1 MNQKRKV
8 QVRFQT
14 TCKTTQS
21 INHDFRIAKPNYLRD
36 NMYHNKFDNIY
47 FGYDPKQLKQQAKK
61 SFDEYNQL
69 YKKKHHRNLQKS
81 KQSDH
86 LTGVITLSPIIN
98 EWIEQGKVSKEQLE
112 KSFKDSVPLIQDKIH
127 IILGDD
133 SIKLSHYV
141 IHYDEKTP
149 HMHFAFNNHTKNG
162 EAVWYNLRKSGRLS
176 EFQDIVASTFKDIGL
191 ERGDRKST
199 AKHLSVRQMH
209 EVEIKQL
216 KKDIQDHIKQL
227 QTQKK
232 NLKKTVEDKKQLKNE
247 LDSIDSS
254 IKKARLE
261 LKNESLTLESLTKEK
276 QELKTTIHTIKE
288 DKLTIDIKPTKV
300 YNTDE
305 ILDECI
311 TTKLGFT
318 KVDEDRLKQY
328 LNFYAKHLLNYNEFA
343 NSINGLNHP
352 KDLLLENKKLI
363 EENTTLLK
371 QQSNIDTYY
380 VTKRKYNKLLGE
392 NRNLEEQLQQEQ
404 ILTKELNL
412 KVEQSKAYFGMNKK
426 LREEVNDLKIKLHN
440 LDIIQEEHKRMDE
453 AFTKIS
459 KYLNCEDSLEVI
471 VSMVAKYAGSD
482 DKRGKT
488 NNNNKLK

>member
-1 MNQKRKV
+1 LNQKRKV
-8 QVRFQT
+8 QVRFAT
-14 TCKTTQS
+14 TCKTIQS
-21 INHDFRIAKPNYLRD
+21 INHDFRIANPNYLRD
-36 NMYHNKFDNIY
+36 NMHHNKFDNIY

-69 YKKKHHRNLQKS
+69 YKKKHHRNLQKG

-98 EWIEQGKVSKEQLE
+98 EWIEQGKITKEQLE
-112 KSFKDSVPLIQDKIH
+112 KSFTDSIPLIQDKIH
-127 IILGDD
+127 TILNDE

-149 HMHFAFNNHTKNG
+149 HMHFAFNNHAKNG
-162 EAVWYNLRKSGRLS
+162 EAVWHNLRKSGRLS

-209 EVEIKQL
+209 EEEIKQL

-227 QTQKK
+227 QAQKK
-232 NLKKTVEDKKQLKNE
+232 NLKKTVEDKKQLKSE

-254 IKKARLE
+254 IKKARIE
-261 LKNESLTLESLTKEK
+261 LKNESLSLESLTKEK
-276 QELKTTIHTIKE
+276 EELETTINTIKK
-288 DKLTIDIKPTKV
+288 DKPTIDIKTTKI

-318 KVDEDRLKQY
+318 KIDEDRLKQY
-328 LNFYAKHLLNYNEFA
+328 LNFYAKHLQKYNEFS

-363 EENTTLLK
+363 
-371 QQSNIDTYY
+371 DAYY
-380 VTKRKYNKLLGE
+380 VTKRRYNKLLGE
-392 NRNLEEQLQQEQ
+392 NRTLEEQLKQEQ

-412 KVEQSKAYFGMNKK
+412 KVEQSKAYFGVNKK
-426 LREEVNDLKIKLHN
+426 LRDEVSNLKIKLHN
-440 LDIIQEEHKRMDE
+440 LDIMQEEHKRMDE

-459 KYLNCEDSLEVI
+459 KYLKCEDDLEVI
-471 VSMVAKYAGSD
+471 VSKIAKYNESD
-482 DKRGKT
+482 DKRGKI
-488 NNNNKLK
+488 NHNKLK

>member
-8 QVRFQT
+8 QVRFAT
-14 TCKTTQS
+14 TSKTIQS

-36 NMYHNKFDNIY
+36 NMYHNKFNNIY
-47 FGYDPKQLKQQAKK
+47 FRYDPKQLKQQAKK

-98 EWIEQGKVSKEQLE
+98 EWLEQGKVTKEQLE
-112 KSFKDSVPLIQDKIH
+112 KSFTDSVPLIQDKIH
-127 IILGDD
+127 TILGDD

-209 EVEIKQL
+209 EEEIKQL

-227 QTQKK
+227 QAQKK
-232 NLKKTVEDKKQLKNE
+232 NLKKTVEDKKQLKSE

-276 QELKTTIHTIKE
+276 EELETTINTIKE
-288 DKLTIDIKPTKV
+288 DKPTIDIKPTKV
-300 YNTDE
+300 YDTNE

-311 TTKLGFT
+311 TTKLGFP

-328 LNFYAKHLLNYNEFA
+328 LNFYAKHLQKYNEFTS
-343 NSINGLNHP
+343 SINGLNHP
-352 KDLLLENKKLI
+352 QDLLLENKKLI

-371 QQSNIDTYY
+371 QQKYIATYY
-380 VTKRKYNKLLGE
+380 VTKRRYNKLIGE
-392 NRNLEEQLQQEQ
+392 NRSLQEQLQQEQ
-404 ILTKELNL
+404 ILTKELNI
-412 KVEQSKAYFGMNKK
+412 KVEQSKSYFGMNKK
-426 LREEVNDLKIKLHN
+426 LKDEVNNLKIKLHN
-440 LDIIQEEHKRMDE
+440 LDIMQEEHKRMDE

-459 KYLNCEDSLEVI
+459 KYLRCKDDLEII
-471 VSMVAKYAGSD
+471 VSKIAKYTGIE
-482 DKRGKT
+482 DKRGKI
-488 NNNNKLK
+488 NYNKLK

>member
-1 MNQKRKV
+1 MNQTKKV
-8 QVRFQT
+8 QVRFAT
-14 TCKTTQS
+14 TSKTIQS
-21 INHDFRIAKPNYLRD
+21 INHDFRIAKPNYLRH

-98 EWIEQGKVSKEQLE
+98 EWLEQGKVTKEQLE
-112 KSFKDSVPLIQDKIH
+112 KSFTDSVPLIQDKIH
-127 IILGDD
+127 TILGDD

-191 ERGDRKST
+191 ERGVRKST

-209 EVEIKQL
+209 EEEIKQL

-227 QTQKK
+227 QSQKK
-232 NLKKTVEDKKQLKNE
+232 NLKKTVEDKKELKSE
-247 LDSIDSS
+247 LDSIDSLV
-254 IKKARLE
+254 KKARLE
-261 LKNESLTLESLTKEK
+261 LKNESLTLESITKEK
-276 QELKTTIHTIKE
+276 EELETTINTIKE
-288 DKLTIDIKPTKV
+288 DKPTIDIKPTKV
-300 YNTDE
+300 YNTDK

-311 TTKLGFT
+311 TAKLGFT
-318 KVDEDRLKQY
+318 KVDKNKLKQY
-328 LNFYAKHLLNYNEFA
+328 LNFYAKHLKKYNEFA
-343 NSINGLNHP
+343 NAINGQNHP

-363 EENTTLLK
+363 EENKTLLK
-371 QQSNIDTYY
+371 QQNNINTYY
-380 VTKRKYNKLLGE
+380 VTKRRYTKLIGE
-392 NRNLEEQLQQEQ
+392 NRSLQEQLQEEQ
-404 ILTKELNL
+404 TLTKELNV
-412 KVEQSKAYFGMNKK
+412 KVEQSKAYFGINKK
-426 LREEVNDLKIKLHN
+426 LKDEVNDLKIKLHN
-440 LDIIQEEHKRMDE
+440 LDIMQEEHKRMDE
-453 AFTKIS
+453 AFTQIS
-459 KYLNCEDSLEVI
+459 KYLKCEDDLDVI
-471 VSMVAKYAGSD
+471 VSKVAKYTGSE
-482 DKRGKT
+482 DKGRKI
-488 NNNNKLK
+488 NHNKLK

>member
-8 QVRFQT
+8 QVRFGT
-14 TCKTTQS
+14 TCRTIQS

-47 FGYDPKQLKQQAKK
+47 FGYDPKQLKQEAKK

-69 YKKKHHRNLQKS
+69 YKKKHHRNLQKG

-98 EWIEQGKVSKEQLE
+98 EWIEQGKVTKKELE
-112 KSFKDSVPLIQDKIH
+112 KSFTDSVPLIQDKIH
-127 IILGDD
+127 TILSDD

-162 EAVWYNLRKSGRLS
+162 EAVWHNLKKSGRLS

-209 EVEIKQL
+209 EEEIKQL

-227 QTQKK
+227 QAQKK
-232 NLKKTVEDKKQLKNE
+232 NLKKTVKDKEQLKSE

-254 IKKARLE
+254 IKQARLE

-276 QELKTTIHTIKE
+276 EELETTIHHIKE
-288 DKLTIDIKPTKV
+288 DKPIIDIKPTKI
-300 YNTDE
+300 YDTDE

-318 KVDEDRLKQY
+318 KVDENRLKQY

-363 EENTTLLK
+363 EENTSLLK
-371 QQSNIDTYY
+371 QQNHINTYY
-380 VTKRKYNKLLGE
+380 VTKRRYNKLLGE

-404 ILTKELNL
+404 ILIKKLNV
-412 KVEQSKAYFGMNKK
+412 KVEQSKAYFGINKK
-426 LREEVNDLKIKLHN
+426 LRKEVNELKIKLHN
-440 LDIIQEEHKRMDE
+440 LDIMQEEHQRMDE

-459 KYLNCEDSLEVI
+459 KYLRCEDDLKVI
-471 VSMVAKYAGSD
+471 VSHIARYTGNEEK
-482 DKRGKT
+482 KGKISH
-488 NNNNKLK
+488 NKLK

>member
-8 QVRFQT
+8 QVRFAT
-14 TCKTTQS
+14 TSKTIQS

-69 YKKKHHRNLQKS
+69 YKKKYHRNLQKS

-98 EWIEQGKVSKEQLE
+98 EWIEQGKVTKEQLE
-112 KSFKDSVPLIQDKIH
+112 KSFTESIPLIQDKIH
-127 IILGDD
+127 NILGDD

-209 EVEIKQL
+209 EEEIKQL

-227 QTQKK
+227 QSQKK
-232 NLKKTVEDKKQLKNE
+232 NLKKTVEDKKQLKSE

-276 QELKTTIHTIKE
+276 EELETTIHTIKE
-288 DKLTIDIKPTKV
+288 DKPTIDIKQTKV
-300 YNTDE
+300 YDTDE

-311 TTKLGFT
+311 TTKLGLT

-328 LNFYAKHLLNYNEFA
+328 LNFYAKNLQKYNELVT
-343 NSINGLNHP
+343 SINGLNHP

-363 EENTTLLK
+363 KENTTLLK
-371 QQSNIDTYY
+371 QQKHIDSYY
-380 VTKRKYNKLLGE
+380 VTKRRYNKLIGE
-392 NRNLEEQLQQEQ
+392 NRSLQEQLQQEQ
-404 ILTKELNL
+404 ILTKELNV

-426 LREEVNDLKIKLHN
+426 LKNEVNDLKIKLHN
-440 LDIIQEEHKRMDE
+440 LDIMQEEHKRMDE
-453 AFTKIS
+453 AFTQIS
-459 KYLNCEDSLEVI
+459 KYLRCEDNLKII
-471 VSMVAKYAGSD
+471 VSKIAEYTGNE
-482 DKRGKT
+482 DKRGKI
-488 NNNNKLK
+488 NHNKLK